1 MTHTATNLFAS
12 AYSGFSPQL
21 LAAATCTLNGKA
33 VDCGAGGGVFGLWFV
48 VLALTVGIVTLVANW
63 KLYMKAG
70 KPGWAS
76 IVPVYNMVV
85 MLEITKK
92 PIWWVLLMF
101 IPIVN
106 LIVGLIV
113 SYALAQA
120 FGKGIGFTI
129 GIIILPFIF
138 LPLLAFGDSKYQLGD
153 MEDVPMPP
161 QEPSSLPPSAT
172 A

>member
-1 MTHTATNLFAS
+1 MINIATNLFAS
-12 AYSGFSPQL
+12 ALSGFSPQL
-21 LAAATCTLNGKA
+21 MAAAACTLSGKA
-33 VDCGAGGGVFGLWFV
+33 VDCGAGGGVFGLWFFI
-48 VLALTVGIVTLVANW
+48 LALAIGIITLVANW
-63 KLYMKAG
+63 KVYMKAG

-85 MLEITKK
+85 MLEITRK

-106 LIVGLIV
+106 IIVGFIV

-129 GIIILPFIF
+129 GHIILPFIF
-138 LPLLAFGDSKYQLGD
+138 L
-153 MEDVPMPP
+153 
-161 QEPSSLPPSAT
+161 
-172 A
+172 